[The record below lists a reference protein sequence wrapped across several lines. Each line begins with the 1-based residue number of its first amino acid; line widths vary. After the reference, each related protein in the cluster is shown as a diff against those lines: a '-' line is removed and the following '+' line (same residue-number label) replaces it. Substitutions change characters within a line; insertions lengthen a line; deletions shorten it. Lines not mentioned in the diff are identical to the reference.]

1 VIYGVNNGE
10 SCKKKVSTE
19 KEGKKIK
26 KETFYLVMKL
36 CEPMSDFLIA
46 IRSK

>member
-1 VIYGVNNGE
+1 MAV
-10 SCKKKVSTE
+10 E

-36 CEPMSDFLIA
+36 CDPMSDFLIA